1 MRGGR
6 GGGFRGGRGRG
17 RGRGGRGGAVSAD
30 RSRLR
35 ELDQSESEDDIS
47 EASETTESNEVSV
60 QPKTIPAK
68 TRLGKSGAN
77 APVAVPVKRPSTD
90 SRTSEKTDSSEGV
103 TQRVRRS
110 MGKLKKDE
118 NGDELCV
125 QIVPKLC
132 VEIVPKF
139 ARESEESKEVSN
151 EPKEDVKQGPKKK
164 DIVVSNKGKEKSEET
179 KEIIKEKGDSVK
191 EVPKQKETTAAD
203 ADSDNVES
211 KELRSRPST
220 VKLKKTP
227 TGKGAAKTEKV
238 SNAKDAKGK
247 AASPGAASPAL
258 PRGRPRQAVI
268 LPAAELDASSDDG
281 EDETVQVVQRTLRTR
296 GAKASDVKAEK
307 TKDTKSVKDKDK
319 PIESPTKA
327 VKDKPTEPLT
337 KAVKDNQ
344 PTETLEAKTEDIEA
358 KSKDL
363 PAAGKKDKPKEDEKP
378 AVAESSAKPE
388 IARKRPGRPRKQEE
402 NVQATKGIND
412 GRSLRGTLEELKVAQ
427 DKKDKPDDSKTEDVI
442 ENKSDRRRSTRAH
455 KVTDEGQTSE
465 TKGVKVAE
473 DQDDD
478 ILKVEVKMPTRRGV
492 AKGQE
497 PKTENKDE
505 TKNHEESKEIVEKVE
520 NVIDAQTVAVKDG
533 KTESVEN
540 QIEKKEEQMQDKKK
554 EIADISTKDTKKEE
568 AAMEEKVEIKEKV
581 QPSEQDKPNEG
592 EKPAATEVSAK
603 PEIARKRPGRPR
615 KQEPNVQ
622 ATESIKKTIPDTPES
637 SGANKTLDISP
648 ASDTSESLRKTGRR
662 VNKRWTGPYPDD
674 DFISGTELSDLE
686 DKPESVEA
694 KAISEALVQSTDSEQ
709 KGQKSGSPSKEPEI
723 PGKELAEKVSLQT
736 EESKASVEITN
747 WEDTPPVI
755 IKDSLPSHILSAP
768 NLFNYH
774 HYPPDL
780 ELGPCRVV
788 LTKLEVSPEEA
799 VRRLK
804 MIEMMMQSKQSKK
817 VLIENI
823 PEMTEE
829 EANQKSKEVPNKDS
843 DKDIGEEKA
852 KELTTDVTENNVVS
866 TESKATADSG
876 ADQEV
881 PVAKDEIT
889 EKEEV
894 PKKRRGRPPGKKK
907 ATEVCITSISSSSNK
922 DVSYL

>member
-6 GGGFRGGRGRG
+6 GGFRGRGRG
-17 RGRGGRGGAVSAD
+17 RGRGGRGAGVSAD

-47 EASETTESNEVSV
+47 EASETPESNEVSV
-60 QPKTIPAK
+60 QPKTISAK
-68 TRLGKSGAN
+68 TRLGKAGAS
-77 APVAVPVKRPSTD
+77 APVAIPVKRPSTD

-164 DIVVSNKGKEKSEET
+164 DIAVSNKGKDKSEDS
-179 KEIIKEKGDSVK
+179 KEIIKEKGDRVK
-191 EVPKQKETTAAD
+191 EVPKEKETTATD
-203 ADSDNVES
+203 ADSDNIES
-211 KELRSRPST
+211 KELRSRQST
-220 VKLKKTP
+220 VKLKETP
-227 TGKGAAKTEKV
+227 TGKAATKTEKV
-238 SNAKDAKGK
+238 SNAKETKGK

-268 LPAAELDASSDDG
+268 LPAAELDASSDEG
-281 EDETVQVVQRTLRTR
+281 EDDTVQVVQRTLRTR
-296 GAKASDVKAEK
+296 GAKASDVKVEK

-319 PIESPTKA
+319 PIELPTKA
-327 VKDKPTEPLT
+327 VKDKSTEPLT
-337 KAVKDNQ
+337 KTVKDNK
-344 PTETLEAKTEDIEA
+344 PTETLETKTKDIEA

-363 PAAGKKDKPKEDEKP
+363 PAAVKKDKPKEDEKP
-378 AVAESSAKPE
+378 AVAEVSAKPE
-388 IARKRPGRPRKQEE
+388 IVRKRPGRPRKQEE
-402 NVQATKGIND
+402 NAQATKGIND
-412 GRSLRGTLEELKVAQ
+412 GRSLRGTQEELKATQ
-427 DKKDKPDDSKTEDVI
+427 DKKDKSDDSKTEDVM
-442 ENKSDRRRSTRAH
+442 ENKSDRRRSTRAQ
-455 KVTDEGQTSE
+455 KVTVEEQVNE
-465 TKGVKVAE
+465 TKSAKVGE
-473 DQDDD
+473 DQNDD

-505 TKNHEESKEIVEKVE
+505 TKNHEESKDIVEKVE
-520 NVIDAQTVAVKDG
+520 NVIDDQTVAAKDG
-533 KTESVEN
+533 KTESVDSKIEKN
-540 QIEKKEEQMQDKKK
+540 KEPTKEEEKKE
-554 EIADISTKDTKKEE
+554 IVDISTKVTSKEE
-568 AAMEEKVEIKEKV
+568 AATEEKLEIKEKV
-581 QPSEQDKPNEG
+581 EAPEKDKPKED
-592 EKPAATEVSAK
+592 EKPAVAEVKAK

-637 SGANKTLDISP
+637 SGANKKLDVSP

-674 DFISGTELSDLE
+674 DFVSGTELSDLE

-694 KAISEALVQSTDSEQ
+694 KMINEALDQSTDSEP
-709 KGQKSGSPSKEPEI
+709 KGQKSASPSKEPEI
-723 PGKELAEKVSLQT
+723 PGKELMEKVSLQT
-736 EESKASVEITN
+736 EDSKASVEITN